1 MNESTNQWVAWSV
14 GGKTNKSVDGVT
26 NRPNNKPTNRLINQ
40 SINQSI
46 IDNQSSINRSI
57 NDCLPA
63 SDPHR
68 YRIATLVS
76 GKLKVCLKTTYFLF
90 LDKRPLELKR

>member
-40 SINQSI
+40 SINQSSTTNHQS
-46 IDNQSSINRSI
+46 IDRSM
-57 NDCLPA
+57 
-63 SDPHR
+63 
-68 YRIATLVS
+68 T
-76 GKLKVCLKTTYFLF
+76 VCLLQILTGTG
-90 LDKRPLELKR
+90 